1 MNKSSV
7 MTEIDELLMRYCE
20 GCFLKKQNKQDLGK
34 KAAHRF
40 CIAKCTV
47 GEQLKFLGQEL
58 NKVKNEREK

>member
-1 MNKSSV
+1 MDKSSV
-7 MTEIDELLMRYCE
+7 MMEIDELLMNYCE

-40 CIAKCTV
+40 CIEQCTV

-58 NKVKNEREK
+58 NKVKNVRSK